1 MIRPIQQKLPD
12 DLIVVTTYA
21 QLALY
26 LRKFAE
32 GHLGLL
38 LLLGRPGTG
47 KTHHTK
53 SALGASPNTAPG
65 PTVPPCAEE
74 VLYVEGHVQPFGL
87 YQKLWQFRDRTVVLD
102 DLDRLYAEPN
112 CVRILKPLC
121 STQRAKT
128 ISWITH
134 TTRAGSE
141 IPDRFTTTSNVALI
155 ANEWRTLNAN
165 VRALED
171 RAIILHFAPSNEE
184 VHRQVGQWFDDPV
197 VYAFIADWLEQVPMI
212 SMRHYE
218 KGRRLRAAGFLD
230 WRQSLLEMMVPD
242 RRLSLLA
249 RLQWDG
255 ALENERARVS
265 RFCEQTGCSRP
276 TYFRLK
282 KLLPAQDSKGPA
294 V

>member
-1 MIRPIQQKLPD
+1 MIRPSQRKLPD

-21 QLALY
+21 QLSLY

-53 SALGASPNTAPG
+53 IALGALPG
-65 PTVPPCAEE
+65 PVQAPAALSCADE

-102 DLDRLYAEPN
+102 DLDRLYADPN

-121 STQRAKT
+121 STQHAKT

-134 TTRAGSE
+134 MTRAGSE
-141 IPDRFTTTSNVALI
+141 VPDRFTTTSNVALI

-184 VHRQVGQWFDDPV
+184 VHRQVGQWFDDLI
-197 VYAFIADWLEQVPMI
+197 VYGFIADWLEQVPVL
-212 SMRHYE
+212 SMRHYD

-230 WRQSLLEMMVPD
+230 WRESLLEMMVPD

-255 ALENERARVS
+255 ALENERDRVS
-265 RFCEQTGCSRP
+265 QFCEQTGCSRP

-282 KLLPAQDSKGPA
+282 KLLPARDTVA
-294 V
+294 